1 MMRGGT
7 MTGRIEGKVALVT
20 GAGSGI
26 GQATAELF
34 AEEGAR
40 VVVTDVDMAAA
51 EAEATRIATRGGRAL
66 ALELDATDE
75 GDWET
80 ALDRV
85 LAGWGKLDVVVN
97 NAGIA
102 ASAPLFETSLSDFR
116 RVMSVNVESVFLGT
130 QRAMRAMRGAGGG
143 SIVNVAS
150 ASGKKASAGAGAYC
164 ASKAAVV
171 MLTKVA
177 ALEGA
182 PHGIRVNAVLPAGV
196 ETPMWEKQAFF
207 QALVKEL
214 GDTQAAYAALA
225 KTSPL
230 ARFAT
235 PREVAAAILM
245 CASDEASYV
254 TGAEILVDGG
264 YTA

>member
-1 MMRGGT
+1 MA
-7 MTGRIEGKVALVT
+7 GRIAGKVALVT

-40 VVVTDVDMAAA
+40 VVVTDIDVAAA
-51 EAEATRIATRGGRAL
+51 EAAATRIATRGGQAL

-75 GDWET
+75 ADWESVI
-80 ALDRV
+80 DRV
-85 LAGWGKLDVVVN
+85 LAGWGRIDILVN

-102 ASAPLFETSLSDFR
+102 SSAPLADSTLADFR
-116 RVMSVNVESVFLGT
+116 RVVAVNLDSVFLGT
-130 QRAMRAMRGAGGG
+130 QRGIRVMRGAGGG

-182 PHGIRVNAVLPAGV
+182 PHRVRVNAVLPAGV
-196 ETPMWEKQAFF
+196 ETPMWEKQPFF

-214 GDTQAAYAALA
+214 GDVRDAYTALA
-225 KTSPL
+225 KTSPF
-230 ARFAT
+230 ARFAA

-245 CASDEASYV
+245 CASDESSYV
-254 TGAEILVDGG
+254 TGAEIVVDGG